1 MGETNRQLG
10 HDDETTPISASR
22 PADEVP
28 DVEDVVPS
36 NDRSAPPPVPQHETG
51 APPIPGGRPA
61 PPPVPKESR
70 PIPAP
75 MSPSAGSE
83 SDDEMSARE
92 QPSSLPQP
100 IDTPRA
106 PPRPLEGP
114 GSPKSPNARR
124 ASYFGSEAS
133 PSSPTTPV
141 VNKRNSRLPPPGINR
156 APTGDHHTLS
166 PREAPQEESEEEVT
180 EYEGDYDTDIASAAP
195 HKDALKAAE
204 PDESLPIRSP
214 PVTSP

>member
-1 MGETNRQLG
+1 MPMPAPLPPRKKKSTGTSEKRSGEYGADDGASPTSRAAPPVPLPGLSRVRSPEETNRQLG

-51 APPIPGGRPA
+51 APPIPGGRSA

-70 PIPAP
+70 PVPAP

-92 QPSSLPQP
+92 QPSSVPQP
-100 IDTPRA
+100 LIL
-106 PPRPLEGP
+106 LEHH
-114 GSPKSPNARR
+114 RD
-124 ASYFGSEAS
+124 
-133 PSSPTTPV
+133 
-141 VNKRNSRLPPPGINR
+141 RL
-156 APTGDHHTLS
+156 
-166 PREAPQEESEEEVT
+166 
-180 EYEGDYDTDIASAAP
+180 
-195 HKDALKAAE
+195 KDRDLQNHPMLGEHLILALKPHHHRLQHPE
-204 PDESLPIRSP
+204 
-214 PVTSP
+214 